1 VAGHSKWAQ
10 IKHKKAHVDAKR
22 GKIFSKIVKEISV
35 AARLGGGDVSGNP
48 RLRQAIDRAKEVNM
62 PQDNIKRS
70 IMKGTGDL
78 PGVSYE
84 ETLYEGYGPGGVAIL
99 IEALTDNK
107 NRTTPEVRHIMSKH
121 GGNLGEA
128 GCVSWMFTKKGYI
141 LVEKS
146 KTDEDSLMAVV
157 LESGAEDMRNDPKED
172 AYEIIS
178 SPEDMVKI
186 KEALESSGIPVSL
199 AEITMLPTTYITL
212 DETSAGQMLRLVEVL
227 EDNDDIQNVYTNID
241 IPEEVVSKVGR

>member
-1 VAGHSKWAQ
+1 MSGHSKWAQ

-35 AARLGGGDVSGNP
+35 AARLGGGDTSGNP
-48 RLRQAIDRAKEVNM
+48 RLRTAIEKAKEVNM
-62 PQDNIKRS
+62 PQDNIKRA
-70 IMKGTGDL
+70 IMKGTGEL

-84 ETLYEGYGPGGVAIL
+84 ETIYEGYGPGGVAIL
-99 IEALTDNK
+99 LEALTDNK
-107 NRTTPEVRHIMSKH
+107 NRTTPEIRHIMSKH

-146 KTDEDSLMAVV
+146 KIDEDSLMAAA

-172 AYEIIS
+172 NYEIITA
-178 SPEDMVKI
+178 PEDMGKVKD
-186 KEALESSGIPVSL
+186 ALESYGIPVSL
-199 AEITMLPTTYITL
+199 SEITMLPKSYITP
-212 DETSAGQMLRLVEVL
+212 DEKSAEKMMKLVEAL
-227 EDNDDIQNVYTNID
+227 EDNDDIQNVYTNFD
-241 IPEEVVSKVGR
+241 VPEEVITKIGR